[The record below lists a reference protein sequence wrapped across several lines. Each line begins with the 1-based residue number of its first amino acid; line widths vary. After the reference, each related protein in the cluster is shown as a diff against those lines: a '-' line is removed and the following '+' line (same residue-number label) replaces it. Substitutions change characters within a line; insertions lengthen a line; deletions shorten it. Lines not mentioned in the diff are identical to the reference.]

1 MLNNSN
7 ATCLVVQT
15 HNPQPSDTPTYK
27 KVTQSGEARWYQ
39 SSDGFFCLPRAIRA
53 DNTLTNAEFRVLVCL
68 GSFVFFK
75 DEATPSLQTLK
86 KLTGMSE
93 GTISKATTS
102 LEKKGWLKK
111 EQRPYTSVL
120 YHLTLPKQFK
130 KEIEKQP
137 QQLPLLNER

>member
-1 MLNNSN
+1 MQTN
-7 ATCLVVQT
+7 ANTTSLVVET
-15 HNPQPSDTPTYK
+15 HYPQSNSTQK
-27 KVTQSGEARWYQ
+27 KVAQNGEARWYQ
-39 SSDGFFCLPRAIRA
+39 SSDGFFCLPRSIRA
-53 DNTLTNAEFRVLVCL
+53 DNTITNAEFRVLVCL
-68 GSFVFFK
+68 ASFVFLK

-120 YHLTLPKQFK
+120 YHLTLPEQFK
-130 KEIEKQP
+130 KETLKKP
-137 QQLPLLNER
+137 AQLHLLDEND